1 MASRKRSV
9 IWDYF
14 AVNPE
19 DERIAICNTC
29 DEAISRGGANAKNYN
44 TSNLRY
50 HLRREHRDKFD
61 ELGVKEAERSKQNEA
76 ELDSKR
82 RKPNA
87 RQLTVAQVKENKEAW
102 TYEHPQH
109 KK

>member
-50 HLRREHRDKFD
+50 HLWQEH
-61 ELGVKEAERSKQNEA
+61 
-76 ELDSKR
+76 
-82 RKPNA
+82 
-87 RQLTVAQVKENKEAW
+87 
-102 TYEHPQH
+102 
-109 KK
+109 